1 MLSRSPEEKKSSILH
16 RFAYKFNCQKKIPGK
31 FLFPNKLTEDKS
43 IKSYYNNKFLRQISP
58 NNFHDFNTGQTV
70 FILTK

>member
-1 MLSRSPEEKKSSILH
+1 MLSRSPEQKKSSILH

-43 IKSYYNNKFLRQISP
+43 IKSITTTNSLDKYPQITS
-58 NNFHDFNTGQTV
+58 T
-70 FILTK
+70 ILILVKLFSY